1 MDYNTEDMIKKLEE
15 CGKQVEATFYEYQK
29 DTKKVLTGSHY
40 KLDLETYELV
50 STSST
55 RLSYDDLYENLYDD
69 IGTGAIS
76 RKIVFSKPKLI
87 LPRVRELNSEY
98 SGSYE
103 ASPIVM
109 ADGKQ
114 IINYHIGDKTLGVQ
128 IPYGWSAIVN
138 DTYRIVELE
147 CDDPEK
153 RIGKT
158 SRMVIHFFIRN
169 HKAYIS
175 CTEYDD
181 LGSHIKTISG
191 NSTVF
196 YHLDDLDNDM
206 IRTREAAIEFNDSK
220 RPFRIVYDESYFKN
234 KSMLF
239 IEDMYLERELGG
251 NVYQDK
257 ISIRNRIDGHENLV
271 YPLYTAPEDPEYLTM
286 FDIRKGYLPDYFMKE
301 SLTRFDKSKSKYEKY
316 GAYDYYERIIYK
328 VPEEFKREFAHFTE
342 IDKKLE

>member
-40 KLDLETYELV
+40 KLDLGTYALV

-55 RLSYDDLYENLYDD
+55 KLSYDGLYENLYGS
-69 IGTGAIS
+69 IGGIDK
-76 RKIVFSKPKLI
+76 KIVFSKPKLI
-87 LPRVRELNSEY
+87 LPRVRELDSEY

-114 IINYHIGDKTLGVQ
+114 IINYCIGDKVLGVQ
-128 IPYGWSAIVN
+128 IPLGWSAIIN
-138 DTYRIVELE
+138 DTYHIVELE

-153 RIGKT
+153 RIGHT

-169 HKAYIS
+169 RKVYIS
-175 CTEYDD
+175 STEYDD

-191 NSTVF
+191 DSTVY

-206 IRTREAAIEFNDSK
+206 IRTREAEIEFKDSK
-220 RPFRIVYDESYFKN
+220 RPFRIVYDEPYLKN
-234 KSMLF
+234 KSMLS
-239 IEDMYLERELGG
+239 IEDMYLERELRG

-316 GAYDYYERIIYK
+316 GAYDYYERIVYK
-328 VPEEFKREFAHFTE
+328 VPEEFKQEFAHFVE